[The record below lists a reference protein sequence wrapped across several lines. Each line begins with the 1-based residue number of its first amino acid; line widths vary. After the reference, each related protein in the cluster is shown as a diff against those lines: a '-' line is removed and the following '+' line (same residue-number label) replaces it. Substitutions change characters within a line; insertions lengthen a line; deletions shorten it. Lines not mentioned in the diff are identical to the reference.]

1 MVLEDATLAV
11 AVDKPRLVVQKGKP
25 AIDTPDLTPKVPVT
39 IDRPRQVQKEKP
51 PLAKPKVCNLD
62 DATPNLKVPQKFLF
76 QKDKDI
82 WMTHRDRKYYNDILA
97 KYGHLEKE
105 IWAWRPT
112 TPDPLRYN
120 DRFGVNC
127 FASGQFEKAT
137 QYTIVPGP
145 IQLKRLRRGH
155 GNRKAAVI
163 PRGVVVR
170 WHNEARLDIIEEAQI
185 SLKDQSIQG
194 MTKKPGYKNHLVKLL
209 TGKMGA
215 NQETQY
221 ILVKSSTNDTDMM
234 EGMYVSDVVLPEGS
248 RRRGKSHDPDD
259 DHTLRK
265 EVEDIRGRSA
275 IPKECKSDVI
285 SIIEKMES
293 NRSRENIIR
302 GAPIFHQFIRNYEGL
317 VHSGRLVSAGHRNK
331 NKSSTHHLG
340 PLPSEATFTDNDP
353 LEDSLIHCTSARLL
367 NRPSCTKDHIQ
378 SQRGHYQHTADNTVS
393 LAWLN
398 VVFLTLS
405 GRITRRRRTAGN
417 APDRVA
423 NDANYTIPGLL
434 VDNNTIRQMAEGN
447 YSNNQPLPIVPCMQI
462 YLTNMARIL
471 VENKNELVLSLPS
484 RSSGGRRRRK
494 ENIIVMAESHSFQS
508 GQRRK
513 RRFWMVC

>member
-11 AVDKPRLVVQKGKP
+11 AVAVDK
-25 AIDTPDLTPKVPVT
+25 TPD
-39 IDRPRQVQKEKP
+39 
-51 PLAKPKVCNLD
+51 
-62 DATPNLKVPQKFLF
+62 PNLKVPQKFLF

-137 QYTIVPGP
+137 RYTIVPGP
-145 IQLKRLRRGH
+145 IQLKRLLRGH
-155 GNRKAAVI
+155 GNRKAVVI

-185 SLKDQSIQG
+185 SLKDESIQG

-265 EVEDIRGRSA
+265 EVEDIRDRSA

-285 SIIEKMES
+285 SIIGKMES
-293 NRSRENIIR
+293 DSCRENIIR

-317 VHSGRLVSAGHRNK
+317 VHSGELVSAGHRNK
-331 NKSSTHHLG
+331 NKSSTHHLR
-340 PLPSEATFTDNDP
+340 PLSREAMFTDNDP

-367 NRPSCTKDHIQ
+367 NRRSCTKDYIQ

-405 GRITRRRRTAGN
+405 GRITRRRTAGN

-462 YLTNMARIL
+462 YLTNMASIL
-471 VENKNELVLSLPS
+471 VENQKRARAKLALEKF
-484 RSSGGRRRRK
+484 RRK
-494 ENIIVMAESHSFQS
+494 KAIMKKEEREYYCDGRISLLP
-508 GQRRK
+508 K
-513 RRFWMVC
+513 RPKKKKKVLDGLLKR